1 MTFGPPLVKGARMI
15 DNPLAVFQDGS
26 VFVTLATG
34 RSDEVN
40 ATVNGRLI
48 VCLLER
54 DVCQDNRS
62 LPLVIGPAN
71 IVDAR

>member
-54 DVCQDNRS
+54 DNRS